1 MATINITYTAISA
14 PVAEP
19 VAQICAT
26 YVPRNAAA
34 DLPAFDGT
42 YYDTNVWGDGGNEEM
57 VKFITSSVAHPGLVL
72 ALKMAFE
79 TGEYEFETTD
89 ADLIAYLTEVTDA
102 VADQGFVI
110 TVTTE

>member
-42 YYDTNVWGDGGNEEM
+42 
-57 VKFITSSVAHPGLVL
+57 
-72 ALKMAFE
+72 
-79 TGEYEFETTD
+79 
-89 ADLIAYLTEVTDA
+89 
-102 VADQGFVI
+102 
-110 TVTTE
+110 